1 MESNSAESN
10 SARSYRCVKSIQ
22 NRSGTMANVILLVGR
37 LGAGKSTL
45 TEVITGAEGLS
56 SGGIHSSTDHCQ
68 VFDTT
73 INGEEY
79 FIVDTPG
86 FEPGNKGEIFRQIT
100 EMLQQLQQ
108 NSIFGIWYLINNL
121 TRQDGF
127 DKEMVAWLL
136 AFCGQSFCPNV
147 TIVTTFWT
155 GEGGML
161 RNQNENLRQRLDEE
175 WAQLQASGAEHHAFG
190 KHYVDGIPQE
200 STISLFDPA
209 KREELE
215 QQARTMVTRYCH
227 SETTSLPQILRELGE
242 PRPLHRT
249 SASRIFP
256 PQKQQVPRGAP
267 HEEGGG
273 PREDP
278 NAAEPRV
285 IRQCDPENQ
294 LEEEWAGFLQLE
306 ADMKVRS
313 SKNQVLEGACN
324 KAILVHWL
332 RTIRLA
338 TIIAPG
344 TPISI
349 HFLHTIQPSSIIDL
363 ETLILEKSTITRGV

>member
-1 MESNSAESN
+1 
-10 SARSYRCVKSIQ
+10 
-22 NRSGTMANVILLVGR
+22 
-37 LGAGKSTL
+37 
-45 TEVITGAEGLS
+45 
-56 SGGIHSSTDHCQ
+56 
-68 VFDTT
+68 
-73 INGEEY
+73 
-79 FIVDTPG
+79 
-86 FEPGNKGEIFRQIT
+86 
-100 EMLQQLQQ
+100 MLQQLQQ

-273 PREDP
+273 AREDP

-285 IRQCDPENQ
+285 PRQGRPEPSLWSHSVDALGHALGRMLSIAMDDATGYPPVRPREPIRGGMGGIPPARGRHESTFFQEPGFGGGMQQSDPGP
-294 LEEEWAGFLQLE
+294 LAADYTAGHYNRPRDSNLDPL
-306 ADMKVRS
+306 S
-313 SKNQVLEGACN
+313 SHDTAKLYNRPGDFDSRKEYYYSWGLNALYGDYKGTAEQN
-324 KAILVHWL
+324 DPL
-332 RTIRLA
+332 RDEMHKRW
-338 TIIAPG
+338 G
-344 TPISI
+344 N
-349 HFLHTIQPSSIIDL
+349 
-363 ETLILEKSTITRGV
+363 